1 MTFGRVT
8 PLARDYER
16 LLQTIARLDSVA
28 FTRRFLYRAIT
39 VLGSSP

>member
-1 MTFGRVT
+1 MPFGRVT
-8 PLARDYER
+8 LLAKDYER
-16 LLQTIARLDSVA
+16 LLQTLAWLYSVA

>member
-1 MTFGRVT
+1 MPFGWVT
-8 PLARDYER
+8 PLDKDYER
-16 LLQTIARLDSVA
+16 LLQALARLDSVA